1 MNWMLLLE
9 QLAHLTAA
17 FALAVPIGWERERST
32 RSAGIRTFP
41 LVAAASC
48 AYVLVGQSFQADTSP
63 DASSR
68 LVQGLM
74 TGIGFIGGGAILKG
88 QGHVSGTAT
97 AASIWMTG
105 AIGAAAGMR
114 RWELAIAMSILT
126 FAALRW
132 LKQVERRVGIGREHR
147 VADRARR
154 HHADSPSGEMRAV
167 SNVREHDR
175 RTPPRDATVVDDD

>member
-1 MNWMLLLE
+1 MLLLQ
-9 QLAHLTAA
+9 QLGHLVAA
-17 FALAVPIGWERERST
+17 FALAIPIGWERERST

-48 AYVLVGQSFQADTSP
+48 AYVLVGQSFQADHSP

-114 RWELAIAMSILT
+114 RWELAIAMSVLT

-132 LKQVERRVGIGREHR
+132 LKQVEQRVGAGR
-147 VADRARR
+147 DRAAALAHRR
-154 HHADSPSGEMRAV
+154 AAGEHGGEKRAAPD
-167 SNVREHDR
+167 EHGHER
-175 RTPPRDATVVDDD
+175 RTPPRERAAIDD

>member
-1 MNWMLLLE
+1 
-9 QLAHLTAA
+9 
-17 FALAVPIGWERERST
+17 
-32 RSAGIRTFP
+32 
-41 LVAAASC
+41 
-48 AYVLVGQSFQADTSP
+48 
-63 DASSR
+63 
-68 LVQGLM
+68 
-74 TGIGFIGGGAILKG
+74 
-88 QGHVSGTAT
+88 
-97 AASIWMTG
+97 MTG

-175 RTPPRDATVVDDD
+175 RTPPRDAAVVDDD